1 MSSSLSAADAPA
13 TTLQETTTPP
23 VQQEM
28 TASEALNDY
37 VGRVPRS
44 RIILSS
50 MVGTTIEFYDFYV
63 YATAAVAVFPVL
75 FFPKADATAALL
87 SSFATFGLAFIARP
101 LGSLV
106 FGHFGDRIGRKA
118 TLVAS
123 LLTMGIATFLIGL
136 LPTYVQAGVWAPAM
150 LSILRFCQ
158 GLGLGGEWS
167 GAALLATETAPEGKR
182 GWAGMWPQLG
192 APFGFL
198 LANGLF
204 LLLVHAL
211 DHTPG
216 ALDGDFMVWGWRI
229 PFLLSI
235 VMVALGLYVRVKL
248 EETPVFQHAI
258 KQGKRLDSPVKETF
272 RTAWW
277 PLILATFIMVGT
289 YALFYVTTTWIL
301 SYGIAKPED
310 GGLGIPYGEFLQLQ
324 LIGILFFI
332 AGVPLSNWLSDKF
345 GRRKP
350 LLIITA
356 AIVVYGFTFGTWI
369 PADASRGDVLSWL
382 IVGMFLMG
390 LSFGPMSALLP
401 ELFPTNVRYTGSGI
415 AYNVASI
422 LGAALT
428 PFVATWLVANYGV
441 FWVGIYMGCLALLT
455 IIALVLAQ
463 ETRDIDLSEV

>member
-1 MSSSLSAADAPA
+1 M
-13 TTLQETTTPP
+13 TTPP
-23 VQQEM
+23 TETLPGSQISAAPEM
-28 TASEALNDY
+28 TAAAALNDY
-37 VGRVPRS
+37 AERIPRS

-50 MVGTTIEFYDFYV
+50 MIGTTIEFYDFYV
-63 YATAAVAVFPVL
+63 YATAAVAVFPAL

-101 LGSLV
+101 LGSLI
-106 FGHFGDRIGRKA
+106 FGHFGDRVGRKA

-167 GAALLATETAPEGKR
+167 GAV
-182 GWAGMWPQLG
+182 
-192 APFGFL
+192 L

-204 LLLVHAL
+204 LILVHAL
-211 DHTPG
+211 NHTEG

-235 VMVALGLYVRVKL
+235 VMVILGLYVRMKL
-248 EETPVFQHAI
+248 EETPVFQHAVTH
-258 KQGKRLDSPVKETF
+258 GKRVASPIKETF
-272 RTAWW
+272 RTAWR
-277 PLILATFIMVGT
+277 PLILSTFIMVGT
-289 YALFYVTTTWIL
+289 YAIFYITTTWML
-301 SYGIAKPED
+301 SYGIAKPD
-310 GGLGIPYGEFLQLQ
+310 NGGLGIPYGEFLPLQ

-332 AGVPLSNWLSDKF
+332 AGVPLSNWLSDKY

-350 LLIITA
+350 LLIITTI
-356 AIVVYGFTFGTWI
+356 IVLYGFTFGAWI
-369 PADASRGDVLSWL
+369 PATATKGDVLSWL

-428 PFVATWLVANYGV
+428 PFVATWLVSTHGV
-441 FWVGIYMGCLALLT
+441 FWVGIYMGCLAVLT
-455 IIALVLAQ
+455 IIALLLSQ
-463 ETRDIDLSEV
+463 ETSDVDLAAV

>member
-1 MSSSLSAADAPA
+1 V
-13 TTLQETTTPP
+13 TTPP
-23 VQQEM
+23 TETLPGSQISAAPEM
-28 TASEALNDY
+28 TAAAALNDY
-37 VGRVPRS
+37 AERIPRS

-50 MVGTTIEFYDFYV
+50 MIGTTIEFYDFYV
-63 YATAAVAVFPVL
+63 YATAAVAVFPAL

-101 LGSLV
+101 LGSLI
-106 FGHFGDRIGRKA
+106 FGHFGDRVGRKA

-167 GAALLATETAPEGKR
+167 GAVLLATETAPKGKR

-192 APFGFL
+192 APLGFL

-204 LLLVHAL
+204 LILVHAL
-211 DHTPG
+211 NHTEG

-235 VMVALGLYVRVKL
+235 VMVILGLYVRMKL
-248 EETPVFQHAI
+248 EETPVFQHAVTH
-258 KQGKRLDSPVKETF
+258 GKRVASPIKETF
-272 RTAWW
+272 RTAWR
-277 PLILATFIMVGT
+277 PLILSTFIMVGT
-289 YALFYVTTTWIL
+289 YAIFYITTTWIL
-301 SYGIAKPED
+301 SYGIAKPD
-310 GGLGIPYGEFLQLQ
+310 NGGLGIPYGEFLPLQ

-332 AGVPLSNWLSDKF
+332 AGVPLSNWLSDKY

-350 LLIITA
+350 LLIITTI
-356 AIVVYGFTFGTWI
+356 IVLYGFTFGAWI
-369 PADASRGDVLSWL
+369 PATATKGDVLSWL

-428 PFVATWLVANYGV
+428 PFVATWLVSTHGV
-441 FWVGIYMGCLALLT
+441 FWVGIYMGCLAVLT
-455 IIALVLAQ
+455 IIALLLSQ
-463 ETRDIDLSEV
+463 ETSDVDLAAV

>member
-1 MSSSLSAADAPA
+1 
-13 TTLQETTTPP
+13 
-23 VQQEM
+23 
-28 TASEALNDY
+28 
-37 VGRVPRS
+37 
-44 RIILSS
+44 
-50 MVGTTIEFYDFYV
+50 
-63 YATAAVAVFPVL
+63 
-75 FFPKADATAALL
+75 
-87 SSFATFGLAFIARP
+87 
-101 LGSLV
+101 
-106 FGHFGDRIGRKA
+106 
-118 TLVAS
+118 
-123 LLTMGIATFLIGL
+123 
-136 LPTYVQAGVWAPAM
+136 
-150 LSILRFCQ
+150 
-158 GLGLGGEWS
+158 
-167 GAALLATETAPEGKR
+167 
-182 GWAGMWPQLG
+182 
-192 APFGFL
+192 
-198 LANGLF
+198 
-204 LLLVHAL
+204 
-211 DHTPG
+211 
-216 ALDGDFMVWGWRI
+216 
-229 PFLLSI
+229 
-235 VMVALGLYVRVKL
+235 
-248 EETPVFQHAI
+248 
-258 KQGKRLDSPVKETF
+258 
-272 RTAWW
+272 
-277 PLILATFIMVGT
+277 MVGT

-455 IIALVLAQ
+455 ITALVLAQ